1 MRQLL
6 ALNLILLVAFP
17 AGAWFPKGHEILTL
31 AAVSALPGGV
41 PEFFR
46 SHGGLAGHLSWDP
59 DIAKNPAAPQLED
72 AEFPEHFIDSELLRG
87 NPLPGTRFE
96 FYHLCRRIPVE
107 PKIVGMAPYA
117 IAEWSERLMIAF
129 AEHRKRPNDPAIR
142 TKCVVY
148 AGLLAHY
155 SEDLCQPLH
164 TTVHYDGR
172 TGKDFRS
179 PHSGIHAAVD
189 GLVERLNMPPAEL
202 SREVDIR
209 AFSAFLPAILEQLQE
224 SHSQVDQVY
233 QIEKGLRSVKD
244 ATAAPEVVAFARSRA
259 KASVGFT
266 ARLYLTAWER
276 STSVN
281 LPAWL
286 VR

>member
-31 AAVSALPGGV
+31 AAVAALPQSL

-46 SHGGLAGHLSWDP
+46 SRAGLAGHLSWDP
-59 DIAKNPAAPQLED
+59 DIAKNPGAPQLND
-72 AEFPEHFIDSELLRG
+72 AEFPEHFIDSELLRE
-87 NPLPGTRFE
+87 NPLPNTRFE
-96 FYHLCRRIPVE
+96 FYQLCRRIPVE
-107 PKIVGMAPYA
+107 PKTVGMAPYA

-142 TKCVVY
+142 TKCLVY

-172 TGKDFRS
+172 TGRDFRS

-189 GLVERLNMPPAEL
+189 GLVERLRMSPAEL
-202 SREVDIR
+202 SRDLDIA

-224 SHSQVDQVY
+224 SHSQVDRVY
-233 QIEKGLRSVKD
+233 EIEKALRAVKG
-244 ATAAPEVVAFARSRA
+244 ATAAREAAEFAALRA
-259 KASVGFT
+259 RASVRFT

-276 STSVN
+276 STSLV

-286 VR
+286 AR